1 MGGFPTTSI
10 FALGSNFKEQLG
22 GGGVPA
28 CLCLPPPPPMSIFA
42 LGANCKEQGG
52 GGGPCHVYIFVCDST
67 DLGT

>member
-22 GGGVPA
+22 GGGSLHVSV
-28 CLCLPPPPPMSIFA
+28 CPPPPPMSIFA
-42 LGANCKEQGG
+42 LGANCKKQR
-52 GGGPCHVYIFVCDST
+52 GGGPCHVYIFVCDSS